1 MCNLLDFLVCSG
13 RLSDVRMLNELEWID
28 GHIYANVWQT
38 PLIAI
43 IDPASGL
50 VVKWIDVR
58 SLHPLPHDM
67 NATPNGI
74 AYDPQQHK
82 LYVTGKLWPVL
93 YEIAFIPAL

>member
-1 MCNLLDFLVCSG
+1 
-13 RLSDVRMLNELEWID
+13 MLNELEYIS

-38 PLIAI
+38 SLIAI
-43 IDPASGL
+43 IDPSSGF

-58 SLHPLPHDM
+58 ALHPATHDA

-74 AYDPQQHK
+74 AYDADAHK

-93 YEIAFIPAL
+93 YEIAFIAPF